1 VVAKGEVF
9 EHRSGKAGRWLR
21 SHRVRV
27 SLWIALVEG
36 ILVAFDVI
44 PWWLA
49 VLVAAGAILFY
60 FWAGRDLPS
69 YAARQASWIV
79 AASQALVALVP
90 VLVAVVGTLALV
102 AVGII
107 AVLALIALFSERA

>member
-1 VVAKGEVF
+1 VAARSQVID
-9 EHRSGKAGRWLR
+9 HRSGRAGRWLR
-21 SHRVRV
+21 AHRIHA

-49 VLVAAGAILFY
+49 VLVAAASMVFY

-69 YAARQASWIV
+69 YAARQVSWI
-79 AASQALVALVP
+79 AATSQALVVLVP
-90 VLVAVVGTLALV
+90 VLVAVVGTVALIV
-102 AVGII
+102 VGII
-107 AVLALIALFSERA
+107 AVLALVALFSERS